1 MGIIIDY
8 IEHNFNKIKEISR
21 EICNEYDNARY
32 ITIGKSIVG
41 RDIGAIII
49 GESREYV
56 LYVGG
61 IHGSERLTVV
71 LLLKF
76 ASELC
81 RSLRDGTPISDVKA
95 SSLIWD
101 KGLIIVPLA
110 NPDGYEIAQNGYSA
124 AGVFSNKVKRL
135 SNGDTTHWN
144 SNARGVDLNHNFNSD
159 WEKLRIIERQ
169 SGVFGAG
176 AGKYGG
182 ERPESEPETQALV
195 KLCED
200 YNIRHLFSFHSQGEV
215 IFPPEPEKQI
225 PRADRMAQ
233 IMAISSGYK
242 IEFPTGTAVGG
253 GLKDWFAD
261 EFHRPGFTIEI
272 GKGKNPL
279 PMSDLHD
286 IYPKL
291 KELLALGI
299 LL

>member
-8 IEHNFNKIKEISR
+8 TEHNFNKIKDISR
-21 EICNEYDNARY
+21 EICKEFDNARY
-32 ITIGKSIVG
+32 IAVGKSVVG
-41 RDIGAIII
+41 RDIGAIVI
-49 GESREYV
+49 GDSREYV
-56 LYVGG
+56 LYAGG
-61 IHGSERLTVV
+61 IHGSERLTVL

-76 ASELC
+76 ALELC

-95 SSLIWD
+95 SSLLWD

-110 NPDGYEIAQNGYSA
+110 NPDGYEIAQNGYSSG
-124 AGVFSNKVKRL
+124 GVFANKIKRL

-144 SNARGVDLNHNFNSD
+144 ANARGVDINHNFNSD
-159 WEKLRIIERQ
+159 WDKVRTAERAA
-169 SGVFGAG
+169 GIFGPG

-200 YNIRHLFSFHSQGEV
+200 FNIRHLFAFHSQGEV
-215 IFPPEPEKQI
+215 IFPPEAEKKI

-233 IMAISSGYK
+233 IMAISSGYS
-242 IEFPTGTAVGG
+242 IETPTGTAVGG
-253 GLKDWFAD
+253 GFKDWFVD
-261 EFHRPGFTIEI
+261 EFRRPGFTIEI
-272 GKGKNPL
+272 GKGHNPL
-279 PMSDLHD
+279 PMADLHD

-291 KELLALGI
+291 REMLALGI